1 MIVTN
6 QSYWL
11 HKFGLIIFGEYVI
24 WISFF
29 CQVRMAAFQQ
39 LGPFISTFADP
50 GLTGLYVNEDGIL
63 SVQMEHIQNM

>member
-1 MIVTN
+1 M
-6 QSYWL
+6 L
-11 HKFGLIIFGEYVI
+11 FECHFL
-24 WISFF
+24 